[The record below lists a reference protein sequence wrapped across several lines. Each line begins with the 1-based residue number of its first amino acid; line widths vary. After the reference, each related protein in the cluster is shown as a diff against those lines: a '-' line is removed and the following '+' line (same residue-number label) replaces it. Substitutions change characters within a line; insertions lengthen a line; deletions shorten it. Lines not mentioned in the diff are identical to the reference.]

1 MLTKPGFDAIAE
13 SADLISVPL
22 ISPDSEFQL
31 HLLVTPSGL
40 IDKLSP
46 VLPKNVYMY
55 HPELNS
61 MANFFPDDAATD
73 IILSNDF
80 TSSAEK

>member
-46 VLPKNVYMY
+46 VLPKMY
-55 HPELNS
+55 TCTTPN
-61 MANFFPDDAATD
+61 
-73 IILSNDF
+73 
-80 TSSAEK
+80 